1 MAIVAPT
8 HTRHE
13 CDDTP
18 RDVVLTYPGRAPDL
32 VQVVRR
38 LTGRS
43 LWDSE
48 VLATRVP
55 AVILGGTPRK
65 DGAAAVA
72 ALRAAR
78 ARGAETRERPAPD
91 LPEH

>member
-1 MAIVAPT
+1 MAVAYF
-8 HTRHE
+8 RLE

-18 RDVVLTYPGRAPDL
+18 HDVVLTYPGRAPAL

-48 VLATRVP
+48 VLATRIP
-55 AVILGGTPRK
+55 AVSLGGAPRK